1 MLYFSPF
8 RSPSQQ
14 RRAVL
19 GATEFE
25 PLPLHPSVQQQLEK
39 AKEIDER
46 RQESIS
52 SHWGLFLRVVFELKG
67 LVLELVAWTILSSLA
82 VLGSVFVVQR
92 IFSATPGVR
101 SGLSLGALYLLFKGT
116 QALLEYQIVNRRLQI
131 HRGAQLVLFRITNE
145 KLAQI
150 APAGRANFSSGQ
162 LKTLI
167 GSDVESIEDFISA
180 ALMQWT
186 PALVSTIIIA
196 PALWFV
202 SGFAGICG
210 LATALAVIPIAALGA
225 TFIEQLQLRAQAQ
238 QDRLLTRVGEWVKNI
253 RLVRFLGWEQA
264 IERDINERMWGYIW
278 RDALRHGVAICVW
291 AITYSWSMSPII
303 VICAVSL
310 ASGESFNLV
319 KIFASLW
326 LLDYLMYQ
334 IQNIPY
340 SLSLYGSACA
350 GARRVIELLK
360 QPNLSDYFKPGPS
373 EDLSPSS
380 YPTKLIVND
389 LGVDFGDTTA
399 LSNLTITFDLT
410 QRTAIVGSVASG
422 KTTLLDCLIGE
433 LPPTKGT
440 VLVEFSNGTKGDLW
454 NPEIYSAYRR
464 NIAYSPQQPFL
475 SNAAMRDNIDLSSNC
490 SLEDLQSAIALSE
503 LSEDLVLFRRG
514 LDEEVGESGINLS
527 GGQRQRV
534 SLARAFLSKRSILV
548 LDDPLSAVDPRTE
561 KALMDSIL
569 AKSRGVI
576 LVSHRLI
583 ELERCDRVIVM
594 ERGVVVEDGEPKLLA
609 KDEKTHFSAFLR
621 AVLLNN
627 EEDNLG

>member
-1 MLYFSPF
+1 
-8 RSPSQQ
+8 
-14 RRAVL
+14 
-19 GATEFE
+19 
-25 PLPLHPSVQQQLEK
+25 
-39 AKEIDER
+39 
-46 RQESIS
+46 
-52 SHWGLFLRVVFELKG
+52 
-67 LVLELVAWTILSSLA
+67 
-82 VLGSVFVVQR
+82 
-92 IFSATPGVR
+92 
-101 SGLSLGALYLLFKGT
+101 
-116 QALLEYQIVNRRLQI
+116 
-131 HRGAQLVLFRITNE
+131 
-145 KLAQI
+145 
-150 APAGRANFSSGQ
+150 
-162 LKTLI
+162 
-167 GSDVESIEDFISA
+167 
-180 ALMQWT
+180 
-186 PALVSTIIIA
+186 
-196 PALWFV
+196 
-202 SGFAGICG
+202 
-210 LATALAVIPIAALGA
+210 
-225 TFIEQLQLRAQAQ
+225 
-238 QDRLLTRVGEWVKNI
+238 
-253 RLVRFLGWEQA
+253 
-264 IERDINERMWGYIW
+264 
-278 RDALRHGVAICVW
+278 
-291 AITYSWSMSPII
+291 
-303 VICAVSL
+303 
-310 ASGESFNLV
+310 
-319 KIFASLW
+319 
-326 LLDYLMYQ
+326 
-334 IQNIPY
+334 
-340 SLSLYGSACA
+340 
-350 GARRVIELLK
+350 
-360 QPNLSDYFKPGPS
+360 
-373 EDLSPSS
+373 
-380 YPTKLIVND
+380 
-389 LGVDFGDTTA
+389 
-399 LSNLTITFDLT
+399 
-410 QRTAIVGSVASG
+410 VGSVASG

>member
-1 MLYFSPF
+1 ML
-8 RSPSQQ
+8 
-14 RRAVL
+14 A
-19 GATEFE
+19 ATEFE
-25 PLPLHPSVQQQLEK
+25 PIPLHPSVQNQLEK
-39 AKEIDER
+39 AKEFNEDK
-46 RQESIS
+46 QESIS
-52 SHWGLFLRVVFELKG
+52 SNWALFLRVVFQLKG

-82 VLGSVFVVQR
+82 VLGSVFVVQK
-92 IFSATPGVR
+92 IFGATPGVR
-101 SGLSLGALYLLFKGT
+101 TGLSLGGLYLMFKAT

-131 HRGAQLVLFRITNE
+131 HRGSQLVLYRVINE
-145 KLAQI
+145 KLARI
-150 APAGRANFSSGQ
+150 APAGRDKFSSGQ

-167 GSDVESIEDFISA
+167 GSDVEAIEDFISA

-186 PALVSTIIIA
+186 PALISTIIIA

-225 TFIEQLQLRAQAQ
+225 ILIERLQIRAQAQ
-238 QDRLLTRVGEWVKNI
+238 QDKLLTRVGEWVKNV

-264 IERDINERMWGYIW
+264 IERDINDRMWGYIW
-278 RDALRHGVAICVW
+278 RDALRHGVAVCVW
-291 AITYSWSMSPII
+291 AITYSWTMSPII

-310 ASGESFNLV
+310 ASGRGFNLGE
-319 KIFASLW
+319 IFASLW
-326 LLDYLMYQ
+326 LLDHLMFQ

-350 GARRVIELLK
+350 GARRVLGLLN
-360 QPNLSDYFKPGPS
+360 QPNLSDHFKPGPS
-373 EDLSPSS
+373 YDLPPTD
-380 YPTKLIVND
+380 YPTKLIINELSVN
-389 LGVDFGDTTA
+389 FGETAA
-399 LSNLTITFDLT
+399 LSSLTITFDLT

-422 KTTLLDCLIGE
+422 KSTLLDCLIGE

-440 VLVEFSNGTKGDLW
+440 VLVEFSDGTRADLW
-454 NPEIYSAYRR
+454 NPDIYSAYRR

-475 SNAAMRDNIDLSSNC
+475 SNAAMRDNIDLSSSC
-490 SLEDLQSAIALSE
+490 SLEDLQTAIALSQ
-503 LSEDLVLFRRG
+503 LCEDLLLFRRG

-534 SLARAFLSKRSILV
+534 SLARAFISKRPILV

-583 ELERCDRVIVM
+583 ELERCDRVIVL
-594 ERGVVVEDGEPKLLA
+594 ERGVVVEDGDPRMLA
-609 KDEKTHFSAFLR
+609 SDEKSHFSAFLR
-621 AVLLNN
+621 AVLLNS
-627 EEDNLG
+627 EEPNHG